1 MSGSRVWVHDLTHH
15 GLNFMATNKM
25 FMSLWFKNY
34 TLSIIDVHD
43 DEKKIQSQLH
53 SGEHILFMV
62 MTKRQIL

>member
-1 MSGSRVWVHDLTHH
+1 
-15 GLNFMATNKM
+15 M